1 MCGHK
6 KYKELIEPLVSYTC
20 DKFKDIT
27 LQKIGAVR
35 LVYEIMREAIADL
48 HNPKSKK
55 LQRDAEEY
63 FHSDLFAYHC
73 KSVAISRQLM
83 LRIASNPDLYANMA
97 YHQEE
102 SHNDEGDFEFSD
114 LS

>member
-6 KYKELIEPLVSYTC
+6 EYKELIEPLVSYTC
-20 DKFKDIT
+20 DKFKDIPI
-27 LQKIGAVR
+27 QKIGTVR
-35 LVYEIMREAIADL
+35 LIYEIMREAIADL
-48 HNPKSKK
+48 HNHKSKK

-63 FHSDLFAYHC
+63 FHSDLFAQHC

-83 LRIASNPDLYANMA
+83 LRIVQNPDLYANMA

-102 SHNDEGDFEFSD
+102 VNDESDFEFSD
-114 LS
+114 MP